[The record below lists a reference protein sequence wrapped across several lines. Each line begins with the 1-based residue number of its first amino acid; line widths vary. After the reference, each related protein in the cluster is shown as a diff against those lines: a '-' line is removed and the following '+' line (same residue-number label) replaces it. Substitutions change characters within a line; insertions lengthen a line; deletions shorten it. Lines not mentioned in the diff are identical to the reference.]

1 MPFKVDN
8 TVAKATLID
17 DSYWRSIEVNSE
29 NGTVCSYQLLNS
41 DSKDSNNVFEIQL
54 SNLKNAQIGL
64 YYG

>member
-8 TVAKATLID
+8 TVAKASLID
-17 DSYWRSIEVNSE
+17 DSYWRSIEVMSE

-41 DSKDSNNVFEIQL
+41 DAKDSNNVFEIQL

>member
-8 TVAKATLID
+8 TVAKANLID
-17 DSYWRSIEVNSE
+17 DSYWRSIEVMSE

-41 DSKDSNNVFEIQL
+41 NSNNSNNVFEIQL